1 MLQLQV
7 EKLALPYDTTVQE
20 MLAAVV
26 TIDASKYQ
34 APNCCLSMSSPSW
47 EYSEHWKLPD
57 ELNMLRKYTLV
68 YTLIPMQI
76 LKQVP
81 V

>member
-7 EKLALPYDTTVQE
+7 EKLALPYDTTVQD
-20 MLAAVV
+20 MLVAVV

-34 APNCCLSMSSPSW
+34 APNCDLSMSSPPW
-47 EYSEHWKLPD
+47 DYSEHWKQPY
-57 ELNMLRKYTLV
+57 ELNKLSKYMLL